1 MKKCEHAR
9 FGRVYNPRMATKT
22 DTELQTYLDDLAKHG
37 NVSKAARAA
46 GMKLKTVLQYRK
58 ADSEFAE
65 AEELAQQE
73 ASDALEDAARTRAVD
88 GIEQAVFDKEGR
100 VTGFKTTYS
109 DSLLTLLLKG
119 AKPDKYADRQKSE
132 ISNPD
137 GSLRPDETAAAARIA
152 AILNLAKARRDGEDD
167 LIS

>member
-1 MKKCEHAR
+1 
-9 FGRVYNPRMATKT
+9 MATKT

-37 NVSKAARAA
+37 NVTKAARAA
-46 GMKLKTVLQYRK
+46 GMRLRTVLQYRK
-58 ADSEFAE
+58 ADKDFAE

-73 ASDALEDAARTRAVD
+73 AADALEAEAWRRAHD
-88 GIEQAVFDKEGR
+88 GFEKGVYHKGELVATETQ
-100 VTGFKTTYS
+100 YS

-137 GSLRPDETAAAARIA
+137 GSLQPDGTAAAAHIA
-152 AILNLAKARRDGEDD
+152 AILNLARARRDGEDD
-167 LIS
+167 LLS

>member
-1 MKKCEHAR
+1 
-9 FGRVYNPRMATKT
+9 MAAKT

-46 GMKLKTVLQYRK
+46 GMRLKTVLQYRK
-58 ADSEFAE
+58 ADKDFAE

-73 ASDALEDAARTRAVD
+73 AADALEEAAFERAVN
-88 GIEQAVFDKEGR
+88 GIETTLVGKDGEFK
-100 VTGFKTTYS
+100 GFKTNYS

-137 GSLRPDETAAAARIA
+137 GSLQPDSTAAAAHIA
-152 AILNLAKARRDGEDD
+152 AILNLARARRNGEDD
-167 LIS
+167 LLS